1 MKVSSPAFKNEDFIP
16 EKYTCDG
23 MDVSPPLEW
32 DPVPNAKSYALIV
45 EDPDAPGGTFIH
57 WVMYNITTTHL
68 PEGVKKSVKT
78 EYGIQGTNDFGR
90 TGYGG
95 PCPPKTHPAHRYYFR
110 VYALD
115 TLLPE
120 RTNIDADELRRLMEG
135 HVIDEGFAMGKYKRR

>member
-68 PEGVKKSVKT
+68 PEGVKKTVKT
-78 EYGIQGTNDFGR
+78 EYGIPGHERLRQDGLRRPLSSENS
-90 TGYGG
+90 
-95 PCPPKTHPAHRYYFR
+95 PCP
-110 VYALD
+110 
-115 TLLPE
+115 
-120 RTNIDADELRRLMEG
+120 
-135 HVIDEGFAMGKYKRR
+135 